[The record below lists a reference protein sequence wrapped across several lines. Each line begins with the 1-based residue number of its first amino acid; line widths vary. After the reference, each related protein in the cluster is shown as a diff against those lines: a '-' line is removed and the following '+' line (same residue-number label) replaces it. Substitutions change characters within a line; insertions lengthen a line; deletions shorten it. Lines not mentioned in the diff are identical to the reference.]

1 VERLLLDTSLLI
13 APPAS
18 LAGDSVAVSVLSLAE
33 LERGVLVAATAAE
46 RGRRLDLLD
55 RVRRTFQALPFDE
68 SAAHEYAILAATA
81 REAGRSEHVID
92 MQIAATARANG
103 LALATCDRRQAE
115 LLDGSILL
123 AQGGEGV

>member
-1 VERLLLDTSLLI
+1 VERLLLDTSVLI
-13 APPAS
+13 APPSA
-18 LAGDSVAVSVLSLAE
+18 LEGDSVAVSVLSLAE
-33 LERGVLVAATAAE
+33 LERGVLIAAAAAE

-81 REAGRSEHVID
+81 REAGRREYVID

-103 LALATCDRRQAE
+103 LALATRDRRQGE
-115 LLDGSILL
+115 LLEDSIL
-123 AQGGEGV
+123 VV